1 VINLSAL
8 IRTSH
13 VGSFP
18 LTFRP
23 ENVRRVMADLRSIG
37 LDVPPYPQ
45 LRSFVDI
52 YLKPL
57 EEAGLLKQVKG
68 VYIVVDRESF
78 EDLGGKGIRVQ
89 VPEAEECIR
98 AVKELGLGF
107 RWLRAPI
114 TGVFTLASRIYLNEE
129 RRELSNSLLVLKE
142 IVLGSLVDYVSNY
155 VDLAVKLGFNVV
167 FLDEPVLNFM
177 VGKRILF
184 GYTVDEISE
193 AVAKVLKSAP
203 PGIEIGIHVCGGIH
217 RGLFELLASLP
228 RVRYLSLEFHDS
240 PKNIDIIDASLLEKN
255 DKLISPGIV
264 SAQRAVVESVDEAA
278 KILGDVY
285 RKAKERIDLVSG
297 DCGFGGLRGLLSDEE
312 KEYSIALDKLR
323 TVVEAVKR
331 FSAEIRQH

>member
-1 VINLSAL
+1 VINLSDL

-18 LTFRP
+18 LTYKP
-23 ENVRRVMADLRSIG
+23 ENVRRVIVDLRGIG

-68 VYIVVDRESF
+68 VYIAADRESF
-78 EDLGGKGIRVQ
+78 EYLGRKGIKVQ
-89 VPEAEECIR
+89 VPEAEECVR

-114 TGVFTLASRIYLNEE
+114 TGVFTLASRIYLSEE
-129 RRELSNSLLVLKE
+129 KRELSNSLLTVKE
-142 IVLGSLVDYVSNY
+142 IVLGPLVDYVSAY
-155 VDLAVKLGFNVV
+155 VDLMVKLGFNVV
-167 FLDEPVLNFM
+167 FLDEPTLNFM
-177 VGKRILF
+177 VGRRILF
-184 GYTVDEISE
+184 GYTADDISE
-193 AVAKVLKSAP
+193 VFAKILKPAP
-203 PGIEIGIHVCGGIH
+203 ANVEIGIHVCGRIH

-240 PKNIDIIDASLLEKN
+240 PTNVEVIDASLLEKN
-255 DKLISPGIV
+255 DKIISPGIV

-285 RKAKERIDLVSG
+285 RKAKGRIDLVSG
-297 DCGFGGLRGLLSDEE
+297 DCGFGGLRGFLGDEE
-312 KEYSIALDKLR
+312 KEYSIALGKLR
-323 TVVEAVKR
+323 TVVEAVRR
-331 FSAEIRQH
+331 FANEIR

>member
-1 VINLSAL
+1 LSAL

-18 LTFRP
+18 LTYKL
-23 ENVRRVMADLRSIG
+23 ENVRRVMVDLRGIG

-57 EEAGLLKQVKG
+57 EEAGLLKQIKG
-68 VYIVVDRESF
+68 VYVAASRDSF
-78 EDLGGKGIRVQ
+78 EHLDRKGIRIQ
-89 VPEAEECIR
+89 IPEAEECVK

-107 RWLRAPI
+107 KWLRAPI
-114 TGVFTLASRIYLNEE
+114 TGVFTLASRIYLSEE
-129 RRELSNSLLVLKE
+129 KRELSNSLLTVKE
-142 IVLGSLVDYVSNY
+142 IVLGPLVDYVSAY
-155 VDLAVKLGFNVV
+155 VDLMVKLGFNVV
-167 FLDEPVLNFM
+167 FLDEPALNFM
-177 VGKRILF
+177 VGRRILF
-184 GYTVDEISE
+184 GYTADDISD
-193 AVAKVLKSAP
+193 VFAKVLKPASADVEV
-203 PGIEIGIHVCGGIH
+203 GVHVCGRIH

-240 PKNIDIIDASLLEKN
+240 PTNIEVIDASLLEKN
-255 DKLISPGIV
+255 DKIVSPGVV

-285 RKAKERIDLVSG
+285 RKAKGRIDLVSG
-297 DCGFGGLRGLLSDEE
+297 DCGFGGLRGFLGDEE
-312 KEYSIALDKLR
+312 KEYSIALGKLR
-323 TVVEAVKR
+323 TVVEAVRR